1 MKNLSFSLFNVI
13 SIGLIILL
21 VVLIIVPF
29 NLGDVEQAQRI
40 AKWINVYE
48 KMDYSFN
55 LVKTHEE
62 FIVPE
67 RITDENI
74 YLEFLKTYINIKED
88 SNVKKHKYRLNNGRR
103 IEKNSQFY
111 YTNFVETKDGCYVSI
126 RGRQSVLSSD
136 NKPLYFMF
144 IDINGKQKPN
154 RVGQDI
160 FFINIFKDKILPFG
174 EGEKHA
180 KLKANCSP
188 IGTGFYCSEY
198 YLHSGSL

>member
-13 SIGLIILL
+13 SMGLIVLL
-21 VVLIIVPF
+21 IVLMLIPF

-55 LVKTHEE
+55 LIKTHEN
-62 FIVPE
+62 FVVPE
-67 RITDENI
+67 NILDETS
-74 YLEFLKTYINIKED
+74 YLEFLKPYLNVKED
-88 SNVKKHKYRLNNGRR
+88 IKVKKHKYRLNNGRR
-103 IEKNSQFY
+103 VEKNSQFY
-111 YTNFVETKDGCYVSI
+111 YTNFVETKDGCYMGI
-126 RGRQSVLSSD
+126 KERQSVLSAD
-136 NKPLYFMF
+136 NKPLYYLF

-154 RVGQDI
+154 RVGKDI
-160 FFINIFKDKILPFG
+160 FFINIYKDKISAVG
-174 EGEKHA
+174 DKEKHA

-198 YLHSGSL
+198 YLHSGSI

>member
-13 SIGLIILL
+13 SVGLIILL
-21 VVLIIVPF
+21 VVLILIPF

-48 KMDYSFN
+48 KMNYSFD
-55 LVKTHEE
+55 LVKSHEG
-62 FIVPE
+62 FVVPDN
-67 RITDENI
+67 IADENS
-74 YLEFLKTYINIKED
+74 YFEFLKLYLNVNED
-88 SNVKKHKYRLNNGRR
+88 SKIKKHKYRLNNGRR

-111 YTNFVETKDGCYVSI
+111 YTNFAETKDGCYVSI
-126 RGRQSVLSSD
+126 RERQNVLSSD
-136 NKPLYFMF
+136 KKPLYFMF
-144 IDINGKQKPN
+144 VDVNGKEKPN
-154 RVGQDI
+154 RVGKDI
-160 FFINIFKDKILPFG
+160 FFINIYKDKISAIG
-174 EGEKHA
+174 DNEKHA